1 MKKLLLSAALAV
13 LPLMVAA
20 ESAPLDGE
28 ALYKSKTCFTCH
40 GKDAKNPIMP
50 VYPKLAGQNKEYAL
64 QQMKDIKEG
73 TRANGMSAAMRGVM
87 HLVNDEEMVAIAE
100 WLATQ

>member
-20 ESAPLDGE
+20 ESAPLNGE
-28 ALYKSKTCFTCH
+28 ELYKSKTCFTCH
-40 GKDAKNPIMP
+40 GKDAKTPIMP

-87 HLVNDEEMVAIAE
+87 HLVNDEEMAAIAE